1 MIDVGLSPT
10 RIHAGDPVELD
21 ISLTNTGTGTCTNVI
36 FTLRLPAGIA
46 RLHGRERIEFSRVLP
61 GESKTSRLGIHAEE
75 PGRYRLTSTN
85 FSYRDHRGRPHR
97 QRGFDTEITVDPA
110 PDPPPPPHIM
120 VELQDTELPY
130 DESAIV
136 RGRITNVGA
145 ADVYDLD
152 VRLSAQVTTYQR
164 TART

>member
-61 GESKTSRLGIHAEE
+61 AASKTSRLGIHAEE
-75 PGRYRLTSTN
+75 PGRYRLTATN
-85 FSYRDHRGRPHR
+85 FSYPDHPRRPHR
-97 QRGFDTEITVDPA
+97 HGGFA
-110 PDPPPPPHIM
+110 
-120 VELQDTELPY
+120 
-130 DESAIV
+130 
-136 RGRITNVGA
+136 
-145 ADVYDLD
+145 
-152 VRLSAQVTTYQR
+152 TTL
-164 TART
+164 